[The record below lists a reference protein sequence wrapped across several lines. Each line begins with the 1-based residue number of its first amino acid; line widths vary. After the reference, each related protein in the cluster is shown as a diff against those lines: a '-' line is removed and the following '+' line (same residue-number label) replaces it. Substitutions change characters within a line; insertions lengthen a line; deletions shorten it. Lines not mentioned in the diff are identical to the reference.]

1 MTKLDTQN
9 EKRSF
14 FSTLW
19 LWLSKPHSSVV
30 EIGEQR
36 RAQLLAGLS
45 LIITFTL
52 GLGSIVRLI
61 TTPEEIGDLQTVI
74 LIGLAILSF
83 LTYILSRTRYHQA
96 GSILLVTIFSVVS
109 AVDVIQTRSVGGAIF
124 FLVPAF
130 ALSSALLSVVQISIL
145 VLVNMLFLDN
155 SQGLPP
161 GGPL

>member
-74 LIGLAILSF
+74 LNGF
-83 LTYILSRTRYHQA
+83 
-96 GSILLVTIFSVVS
+96 
-109 AVDVIQTRSVGGAIF
+109 
-124 FLVPAF
+124 
-130 ALSSALLSVVQISIL
+130 
-145 VLVNMLFLDN
+145 
-155 SQGLPP
+155 
-161 GGPL
+161 